1 MQLDTRAT
9 NATLATA
16 WQTMENAIAAIDF
29 IDVSSADDAAREL
42 LRDRL
47 HIVEAELQMRG
58 VRVCGRCPVG
68 TPGAVDWGCTCDM
81 TAEELA
87 AGAQDFAR
95 IHD

>member
-9 NATLATA
+9 NETLATA
-16 WQTMENAIAAIDF
+16 WQTMENAIAAIDS

-87 AGAQDFAR
+87 AEARDFAR